1 MSWLR
6 DWVDDGLARG
16 LQRSMGAVNSYE
28 PSAPSASTIQRG
40 ARLASDIRYGST
52 HPNSYLDVYI
62 ADDDPSVSRPTVL
75 VVHGGGFIGGSKS
88 DGDPNAESD
97 EAASFAAGHG
107 PVLAAGYNLVLIDYA
122 LAPQHPYPTP
132 LRQLD
137 EALAFLLA
145 EGDRYGL
152 DMDRLVLSGGSAG
165 GQIVGQYVNLVT
177 NPAYARRL
185 GIAPVLVPS
194 QVQAVLLDSTP
205 FDPARASGTQAP
217 SRRNNLLFAVSLRAY
232 LRSPR
237 DIADANII
245 DHATSDFP
253 PVVIAD
259 GNVGT
264 FPDQAQDFA
273 DRLSQLGVAH
283 ELILY
288 ARDEAELGHGFMA
301 QASPW
306 TDDYNRRKIAF
317 LDAVTRPPRPG
328 ERQRVA
334 GSGPWL

>member
-6 DWVDDGLARG
+6 GRVGCWLARG

-28 PSAPSASTIQRG
+28 PAATGAPTIQRG
-40 ARLASDIRYGST
+40 ARVTSDIRYGTT

-62 ADDDPSVSRPTVL
+62 AEDDASTSRPTVV

-88 DGDPNAESD
+88 DGDPNVDGD

-132 LRQLD
+132 LHQLD

-145 EGDRYGL
+145 EGAGYGL

-177 NPAYARRL
+177 HPAYARRL
-185 GIAPVLVPS
+185 GITPVLGPS
-194 QVQAVLLDSTP
+194 QIRAVLLDSTP
-205 FDPARASGTQAP
+205 FDPGRASGTQAP
-217 SRRNNLLFAVSLRAY
+217 SRRNNVLFEVSLRAY
-232 LRSPR
+232 LRTPA

-245 DHATSDFP
+245 DHATSAYP

-273 DRLSQLGVAH
+273 ARLTQLGVEH

-288 ARDEAELGHGFMA
+288 PRDEAELGHGFMA

-306 TDDYNRRKIAF
+306 TEDYNRRKIAF
-317 LDAVTRPPRPG
+317 LDAVMTRD
-328 ERQRVA
+328 
-334 GSGPWL
+334 